1 MKNQNVISDE
11 NVVSMYKQILSKPN
25 VSEETKSQIVIGL
38 NQIIKSKLNTPSS
51 IRIECENLLNNIKK

>member
-38 NQIIKSKLNTPSS
+38 NEIIKSKLNKPSS
-51 IRIECENLLNNIKK
+51 IRIECENLIIKLNK